1 MVTQLYAL
9 ATPGTKLFRTIAS
22 SKNSAVAAGVSCMRL
37 KTPSC
42 TAGTGDLLRI
52 DINHHNSILP
62 AGFLRDIL
70 EESARE
76 SRRFWM
82 HRQTS
87 SRGDTDDGLVSRR
100 GLLQTAT
107 ARSPWKE
114 AGRIC
119 LLGPPSHLIQAHN
132 WNRDW
137 KKVRSRAGVTSGTI
151 RQNVNYR
158 G

>member
-1 MVTQLYAL
+1 MT
-9 ATPGTKLFRTIAS
+9 
-22 SKNSAVAAGVSCMRL
+22 
-37 KTPSC
+37 
-42 TAGTGDLLRI
+42 
-52 DINHHNSILP
+52 DI
-62 AGFLRDIL
+62 
-70 EESARE
+70 
-76 SRRFWM
+76 
-82 HRQTS
+82 
-87 SRGDTDDGLVSRR
+87 VSRR

-151 RQNVNYR
+151 RQNVDYR